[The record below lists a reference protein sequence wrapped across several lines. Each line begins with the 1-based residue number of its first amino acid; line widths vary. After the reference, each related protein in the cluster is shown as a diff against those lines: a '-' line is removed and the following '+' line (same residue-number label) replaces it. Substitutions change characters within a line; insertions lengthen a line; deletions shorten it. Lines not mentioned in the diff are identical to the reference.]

1 MLDWVTQVM
10 VSPMEMFPM
19 TGKKIGPLATFLIA
33 VLLTGILT
41 QATAASVTD
50 VEIVHLLGYL
60 ERSGCAVY
68 RNGRWYSASDAR
80 AHLEK
85 KYRYLLDRGL
95 VDTTEDFID
104 RVATASSMSGK
115 PYQVKCDGREQVSS
129 AEWLTAELQ
138 RLRKASTATKP

>member
-1 MLDWVTQVM
+1 
-10 VSPMEMFPM
+10 M
-19 TGKKIGPLATFLIA
+19 TGKKIGSLETFLIA
-33 VLLTGILT
+33 VLFSGILT

-104 RVATASSMSGK
+104 RVATASSMSGE
-115 PYQVKCDGREQVSS
+115 PYRVKCDEHEPISS
-129 AEWLTAELQ
+129 ADWLTKELQ
-138 RLRKASTATKP
+138 RLQKSSPQ